1 MNHHQDI
8 IHQGDQ
14 ASRPFLL
21 FFDLTKVRL
30 IKEMDQ
36 TKRHSGEKNLLCEL
50 DKKDESK
57 RQRGEKLK
65 YFSQSVRPSL
75 LWQAALRPRF
85 LYSTLKH

>member
-1 MNHHQDI
+1 MNHYLDI

-30 IKEMDQ
+30 TKKWIKPKD
-36 TKRHSGEKNLLCEL
+36 TVEKKLCFV
-50 DKKDESK
+50 KDESK

-65 YFSQSVRPSL
+65 YFSQSVLPSL